1 MLDEAPQ
8 AAVVICGH
16 TGLEGFNTTR
26 TLWGGE
32 LVDATIRVRF
42 WRHERA
48 ELPDDPDELAEWLF
62 DRWQE
67 LDDWTAGKREPASV
81 FG

>member
-1 MLDEAPQ
+1 
-8 AAVVICGH
+8 
-16 TGLEGFNTTR
+16 
-26 TLWGGE
+26 
-32 LVDATIRVRF
+32 VRF

-67 LDDWTAGKREPASV
+67 LDDWTAGKHEPASV
-81 FG
+81 LG